1 MIEERKYFNLDV
13 EEINDFNGCKL
24 VLESHYGVNF
34 HSADGKEI
42 KMLIEYSDDYRH
54 EDLVIF
60 EDDKER
66 YRIKFHHAI
75 AISDFA
81 KALYHVATEKDCDEI
96 NENAWRSSL

>member
-54 EDLVIF
+54 CLNTGSLQC
-60 EDDKER
+60 KLHP
-66 YRIKFHHAI
+66 FHYY
-75 AISDFA
+75 S
-81 KALYHVATEKDCDEI
+81 
-96 NENAWRSSL
+96 RSR

>member
-42 KMLIEYSDDYRH
+42 KMLI
-54 EDLVIF
+54 LKIILL
-60 EDDKER
+60 
-66 YRIKFHHAI
+66 IK
-75 AISDFA
+75 
-81 KALYHVATEKDCDEI
+81 
-96 NENAWRSSL
+96 